1 LSKTDAEKVKELV
14 VAQAYLNPLF
24 HQQFAQQPIDAVLN
38 TAKTEHLTIGREE
51 AETIAKD
58 ARTVIAP
65 FIGVE
70 AKNLVQDI
78 TNKITQGF
86 NSILNMSQILFYVGL
101 AIIFI
106 AFLLDIYGVLRGV
119 NWQQYIA
126 SSGVLGAIGLG
137 SIYTS
142 FVKGSFEK
150 VRNSVGD
157 LVQINVIFFAYA
169 DQLSLLMR
177 ESQDEDADILEII
190 EQIGK
195 VEVQTIKN
203 IQNYCETP
211 SSSTQ

>member
-1 LSKTDAEKVKELV
+1 MSKTDAEKVKELV
-14 VAQAYLNPLF
+14 VAKAYLNPTF
-24 HQQFAQQPIDAVLN
+24 HQQFAQHPIDAVLD
-38 TAKTEHLTIGREE
+38 TAKTENLTIGRNE
-51 AETIAKD
+51 AENIAKD

-65 FIGVE
+65 FIGIE
-70 AKNLVQDI
+70 AKNLVQEI
-78 TNKITQGF
+78 TDNIKLGF
-86 NSILNMSQILFYVGL
+86 NSILNMSRILFYMGL

-137 SIYTS
+137 SIYSS

-177 ESQDEDADILEII
+177 ESQDDDADIKEII
-190 EQIGK
+190 EQIGQ

-203 IQNYCETP
+203 IQDYCETP
-211 SSSTQ
+211 SSDN

>member
-1 LSKTDAEKVKELV
+1 MSKTDAEKVKELV
-14 VAQAYLNPLF
+14 VAQAYLNPSF
-24 HQQFAQQPIDAVLN
+24 HQQFAQKPIDAVLD
-38 TAKTEHLTIGREE
+38 TAKTEQLVIDRKE

-65 FIGVE
+65 FIGIE

-86 NSILNMSQILFYVGL
+86 NSILNMSRILFYMGL
-101 AIIFI
+101 VIIAI

-157 LVQINVIFFAYA
+157 LVQINVIFFAF
-169 DQLSLLMR
+169 
-177 ESQDEDADILEII
+177 
-190 EQIGK
+190 
-195 VEVQTIKN
+195 VF
-203 IQNYCETP
+203 
-211 SSSTQ
+211 

>member
-1 LSKTDAEKVKELV
+1 
-14 VAQAYLNPLF
+14 
-24 HQQFAQQPIDAVLN
+24 
-38 TAKTEHLTIGREE
+38 
-51 AETIAKD
+51 
-58 ARTVIAP
+58 
-65 FIGVE
+65 
-70 AKNLVQDI
+70 
-78 TNKITQGF
+78 
-86 NSILNMSQILFYVGL
+86 MSQILFYVGL

-203 IQNYCETP
+203 IQDYCETP

>member
-1 LSKTDAEKVKELV
+1 MK
-14 VAQAYLNPLF
+14 F
-24 HQQFAQQPIDAVLN
+24 HQQFAQHPIDAVLN
-38 TAKTEHLTIGREE
+38 TAKTEQLTIGREE
-51 AETIAKD
+51 AENIAKD

-65 FIGVE
+65 FIGIE
-70 AKNLVQDI
+70 AKHLVQEI
-78 TNKITQGF
+78 TANIKLGF
-86 NSILNMSQILFYVGL
+86 NSILNMSRILFYVGL

-177 ESQDEDADILEII
+177 ESQDEDANILEII

-203 IQNYCETP
+203 IQDYCETP
-211 SSSTQ
+211 SSSAQ

>member
-1 LSKTDAEKVKELV
+1 MSKTDAEKVKELV
-14 VAQAYLNPLF
+14 VAKAYLNPTF
-24 HQQFAQQPIDAVLN
+24 HQQFAQHPIDAVLD
-38 TAKTEHLTIGREE
+38 TAKTENLTIGRNE
-51 AETIAKD
+51 AENIAKD

-65 FIGVE
+65 FIGIE
-70 AKNLVQDI
+70 AKNLVQEI
-78 TNKITQGF
+78 TDNIKLGF
-86 NSILNMSQILFYVGL
+86 NSILNMSRILFYMGL

-119 NWQQYIA
+119 NRQQYVA

-150 VRNSVGD
+150 VRNTVGD

-177 ESQDEDADILEII
+177 ESQDDDADIKEII
-190 EQIGK
+190 EQIGQ

-203 IQNYCETP
+203 IQDYCETP
-211 SSSTQ
+211 SSDN